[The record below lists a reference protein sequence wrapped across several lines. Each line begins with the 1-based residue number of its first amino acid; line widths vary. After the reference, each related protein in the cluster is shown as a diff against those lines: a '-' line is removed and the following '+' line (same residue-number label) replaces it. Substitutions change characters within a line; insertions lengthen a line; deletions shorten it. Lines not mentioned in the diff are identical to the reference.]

1 MQGRESGVYE
11 FGGFRVEA
19 GRRVLLRAGN
29 PVPLT
34 PKVFD
39 TLLYLVQRKGQL
51 VEKDDLMK
59 AIWPDTVVEENNLTQ
74 NISVLRRVLGES
86 RGESRYILTVPGR
99 GYRFVAEV
107 ERDAAESEP
116 AARPVRLAVLPFE
129 TIGAGPEHDY
139 LADGLTEETVAALG
153 QVEPEHLHVI
163 GRTSVMRYKASTKTL
178 AEIGQ
183 ELDAT
188 YLIESSIRAEG
199 GRLRII
205 SKLIRTRDH
214 VQIWSA
220 SYNSEPSS
228 MLTFQ
233 QDLSAAIAE
242 QIRLRLSSGRVG
254 ALAHRQTR
262 NAEAYDLY
270 LRGRHFWHQLSPP
283 TTKRAIEYFSKAT
296 QLDPEYALAWSGIAD
311 TLASTPINGDAP
323 PLEVWPRAREAASR
337 AVKAEPNLAETQASL
352 GFVKFWLD
360 WDWLAAE
367 RAFRNAIALD
377 ANYPLPHRMLGILCA
392 HSGRHEEGRV
402 AMRRARELDPLVAV
416 YQALSAQVAFLGR
429 DFEAAKQFARQA
441 IVIDPEFWVGHLQ
454 LAQPCEQL
462 GGARPG
468 AGGTECG
475 GAAVERKQQSHVA
488 AWVFVCKA
496 RENRRSAGG
505 AEHSE
510 GRVAGA
516 LCATLRFCVG
526 ARGAGAAGSGDGMA
540 GAGARGAGRAPDFP
554 ACGREVGCVPDRSA
568 VFCCATPVRVREC
581 ARFATNSAI
590 ERVRD

>member
-59 AIWPDTVVEENNLTQ
+59 AIWPDTVVEENNLSQ
-74 NISVLRRVLGES
+74 NISVLRRVLGER

-107 ERDAAESEP
+107 EGDTAESES

-139 LADGLTEETVAALG
+139 LADGLTEETIAALG
-153 QVEPEHLHVI
+153 QVDPEHFHVI

-205 SKLIRTRDH
+205 SKLIRTRDQ

-242 QIRLRLSSGRVG
+242 QIRLRLSSERVG

-270 LRGRHFWHQLSPP
+270 LRGRHYWHQLSPP
-283 TTKRAIEYFSKAT
+283 TTKRAIEYFSKAA
-296 QLDPEYALAWSGIAD
+296 QLDPGYALAWSGIAD

-367 RAFRNAIALD
+367 RAFRKAIALD
-377 ANYPLPHRMLGILCA
+377 ANYPLPHRMLVILCA
-392 HSGRHEEGRV
+392 HSGRHEEGRA
-402 AMRRARELDPLVAV
+402 AMQRARELDPLLAV

-462 GGARPG
+462 GEHDLALEELNAAVRLSNGNSKAMSLRGYLFAKLGRIEEAQEALNILKAVSRERFVPPYAFALVYAGLGRRETAMEWLERALGARD
-468 AGGTECG
+468 
-475 GAAVERKQQSHVA
+475 VHLI
-488 AWVFVCKA
+488 F
-496 RENRRSAGG
+496 
-505 AEHSE
+505 
-510 GRVAGA
+510 
-516 LCATLRFCVG
+516 L
-526 ARGAGAAGSGDGMA
+526 
-540 GAGARGAGRAPDFP
+540 P
-554 ACGREVGCVPDRSA
+554 ADAKWDAFRTDPPFSA
-568 VFCCATPVRVREC
+568 VLRQCE
-581 ARFATNSAI
+581 FASALDSQPT
-590 ERVRD
+590 RP